1 MTNLKVEL
9 SERSYDI
16 KIGPEAFLL
25 AEKAVRKLEKQNRPV
40 AVITDANIYS
50 LFKDKVQALTKNVIV
65 LKAGEKSK
73 CFSALAQ
80 TCSAL
85 ADFGMDRSGAVFA
98 FGGGVVG
105 DLAGFAASCFMRGV
119 DFFQI
124 PTTLLAMVDSSV
136 GGKTGINIEQGK
148 NLVGAFHQPKG
159 VFIDTDFLKTLP
171 KREFAAGMAEV
182 IKYALLCDEKLFCLL
197 EKAPLTRESPEMS
210 KVIRACCAI
219 KAGVVSAD
227 ERETAK
233 ENGRAL
239 LNLGH
244 TFGHAVE
251 KCAGYGEYLH
261 GEAVGL
267 GLVLAARMSERLG
280 LVDSECVA
288 RTENIVRMY
297 GLPAS
302 LRSPIKPD
310 KLVAASLHDKK
321 NAAGKSKFILLNKI
335 GGAFTR
341 TDIDKSLVREIF
353 KTAQK

>member
-73 CFSALAQ
+73 W
-80 TCSAL
+80 
-85 ADFGMDRSGAVFA
+85 
-98 FGGGVVG
+98 
-105 DLAGFAASCFMRGV
+105 FAASCFMRGV

-288 RTENIVRMY
+288 RTENIARMY
-297 GLPAS
+297 GLPVS